1 MEGEAIYFNTSRL
14 EEGGFSSSTP
24 SALLLP
30 SSLPS
35 IQQMRFYFRQYLHH
49 GGGEL
54 KRRLLAEAEK
64 HDNCLLHVDLSDLK
78 SYQHHIEEADLK
90 CVDTPYCKKR
100 QHAAPPDFAHQLVK
114 VKCPKL
120 SLSLCLFL
128 SLCVPSSLSVSRSSL
143 SFVASV
149 PFWLSGRRG
158 VDEELKQRGKKAHT
172 GRKRGSFLEEE
183 RRRPACIGPLFGV
196 ECIIVVSML
205 S

>member
-1 MEGEAIYFNTSRL
+1 MEGEPIYFNTSRL

-35 IQQMRFYFRQYLHH
+35 IQQMKFYFRQYLHH

-64 HDNCLLHVDLSDLK
+64 NDSCLLHVDLSDLK

-114 VKCPKL
+114 VNVSL
-120 SLSLCLFL
+120 SLSPPLFL
-128 SLCVPSSLSVSRSSL
+128 YLSVCRL
-143 SFVASV
+143 SMH
-149 PFWLSGRRG
+149 LSICLLLFFFTRG
-158 VDEELKQRGKKAHT
+158 
-172 GRKRGSFLEEE
+172 EE
-183 RRRPACIGPLFGV
+183 RVLGNGTTEDAESRIFLVDRRL
-196 ECIIVVSML
+196 
-205 S
+205 